1 MKKIDFNNNFM
12 GFKKGEDI
20 LVDTGVLFALL
31 NKYDAWHKTVNDLF
45 NNFVFNNDDVLFL
58 YINPCI
64 QNELTNLID
73 SSKLIKFYDEKYPQ
87 LAITKE
93 DVEQIET
100 NSVLALEKL
109 LGNEVLIVLNSNK
122 ESLLQQLKL
131 FKELGAAD
139 AINVTLANEYGISFL
154 TLDNRLVSNIQKNA
168 DKLSNI
174 QNVYYTIPIYRTY

>member
-1 MKKIDFNNNFM
+1 M
-12 GFKKGEDI
+12 
-20 LVDTGVLFALL
+20 
-31 NKYDAWHKTVNDLF
+31 
-45 NNFVFNNDDVLFL
+45 
-58 YINPCI
+58 
-64 QNELTNLID
+64 ID

-100 NSVLALEKL
+100 SSVLALEKL
-109 LGNEVLIVLNSNK
+109 LENEVLIVLNSNK

-154 TLDNRLVSNIQKNA
+154 TLDNRLVNNIQKNS